1 MALVSNPVG
10 RWLSAMRAPFL
21 VIALVVFG
29 ATAFSPKPALAIE
42 PVQRIVSP
50 GGIEALLIESHE
62 VGLISMRIS
71 FRGGAVQDPADKPG
85 VAYFT
90 GYMFNE
96 GAGDLSPQELTRRLT
111 RLGSSFAGDAS
122 TESIQISLSAPSAN
136 RVEAFRLLKLAIASP
151 RFDPEPMERAR
162 RSALASLAQEG
173 LNPGSVAMRR
183 LTELLYGPNRYAM
196 PVKGTP
202 DAVARISADDVR
214 TYRQRVFARDTLRV
228 AVAGD
233 IDAPTLARL
242 LDDLFAVLPAKANLQ
257 AVPAIR
263 PASARQQSIEMDVPQ
278 TIVVFGNTA
287 PLLNARQGLAASLF
301 NQILSAQF
309 TGRLFRVV
317 REREGLVYSIA
328 TGRGR
333 LEQSESFSGSFGA
346 APGNASRAM
355 TLTMSEIARLVAEGP
370 SEEELGDAKSAF
382 RGGYYLGLG
391 TSASLSA
398 LLMTMQEQGLPDSYL
413 ADFDALV
420 AGITIDEVRA
430 AAALVAR
437 PDAMVSVSVGKAN
450 EAQTS
455 RLVP

>member
-1 MALVSNPVG
+1 MALVSNRVD
-10 RWLSAMRAPFL
+10 RWLSVRASL
-21 VIALVVFG
+21 IVVALVVSG
-29 ATAFSPKPALAIE
+29 ATPFSSKPALAIE

-96 GAGDLSPQELTRRLT
+96 GAGDLSPLDLTRRLT

-122 TESIQISLSAPSAN
+122 TESIQISVSAPSAQ
-136 RVEAFRLLKLAIASP
+136 RDEAFRLLKLAIASP

-173 LNPGSVAMRR
+173 LNPGSVATRR
-183 LTELLYGPNRYAM
+183 LTELLYGPTRYAI

-214 TYRQRVFARDTLRV
+214 AYRQRVFARDTLRV

-242 LDDLFAVLPAKANLQ
+242 LDDLFAVLPAKADLQ

-263 PASARQQSIEMDVPQ
+263 PAAAGAIQRDQCFQLFPTERGFDGALMLMLDGDRVPLQ
-278 TIVVFGNTA
+278 
-287 PLLNARQGLAASLF
+287 
-301 NQILSAQF
+301 
-309 TGRLFRVV
+309 
-317 REREGLVYSIA
+317 
-328 TGRGR
+328 
-333 LEQSESFSGSFGA
+333 SFGHGHS
-346 APGNASRAM
+346 PGQSSR
-355 TLTMSEIARLVAEGP
+355 
-370 SEEELGDAKSAF
+370 
-382 RGGYYLGLG
+382 
-391 TSASLSA
+391 
-398 LLMTMQEQGLPDSYL
+398 
-413 ADFDALV
+413 
-420 AGITIDEVRA
+420 
-430 AAALVAR
+430 
-437 PDAMVSVSVGKAN
+437 SVSHTRVSHFKPPRGN
-450 EAQTS
+450 LETRTLVSGRRETS
-455 RLVP
+455 QAG

>member
-10 RWLSAMRAPFL
+10 RSMSAMRAPLMAAAMF
-21 VIALVVFG
+21 VFG
-29 ATAFSPKPALAIE
+29 ASVFSPRPALAIE

-62 VGLISMRIS
+62 VGLISMRVS

-96 GAGDLSPQELTRRLT
+96 GAGDFSPQELTRRLT

-136 RVEAFRLLKLAIASP
+136 RDEAFRLLKLAIASP

-173 LNPGSVAMRR
+173 LNPGSVATRR
-183 LTELLYGPNRYAM
+183 LTELLYGPTRYAI

-214 TYRQRVFARDTLRV
+214 AYRQRVFARDTLRV

-287 PLLNARQGLAASLF
+287 SLLNARQGLAASLF

-346 APGNASRAM
+346 APGNAPRAM
-355 TLTMSEIARLVAEGP
+355 TLTMSEIARLVVEGP
-370 SEEELGDAKSAF
+370 SEEELGDAKAAF

-450 EAQTS
+450 EAPTS